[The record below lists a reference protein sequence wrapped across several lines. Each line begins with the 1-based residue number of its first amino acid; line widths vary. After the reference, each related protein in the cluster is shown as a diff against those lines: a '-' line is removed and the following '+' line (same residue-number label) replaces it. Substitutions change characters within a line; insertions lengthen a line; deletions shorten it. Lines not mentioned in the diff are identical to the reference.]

1 MGSTLVIETAV
12 AFANTKGGAILI
24 GISGKKE
31 IKGVKIGKETLKS
44 WTNGIYQATEAVIIP
59 EIELSKV
66 EEKTIV
72 IVKIK
77 EAPLKPVAYKGV
89 CFLRVKNSN
98 KKLTPKEMAEI
109 YLQMISSSWDS
120 YIIEKAT
127 VKEIDYD
134 RVRGYIKLASETGR
148 REVSER
154 PLEVLKKL
162 ELIRDN
168 KPTWASILLFGKNP
182 QKFLPQAKIH
192 CGRFKNNVTVIDDD
206 LIAGDIIEQVD
217 KAMEFVKRHLKL
229 KFEIT
234 GEPRRKEIW
243 EYPLEAVREAIINAI
258 CHRDYTKSTD
268 TQIRIYDDKLVIWD
282 PGKLPLGIT
291 IEDLCKP
298 HRSVPRNKLVAQV
311 FFDYIDSIN
320 VEFLTSL
327 LSLSAYLIKSNKAK
341 IHRLAS
347 IDDKISKYLP
357 TFMASDWIISFEKKV
372 VMANLR
378 S

>member
-1 MGSTLVIETAV
+1 MDLKALISRGESDNIEFKEKFGNEIIETAV
-12 AFANTKGGAILI
+12 AFANTKGGATLI

-44 WTNGIYQATEAVIIP
+44 WTNGISQATEPVIIP

-98 KKLTPKEMAEI
+98 KKLTPKEIAEI

-127 VKEIDYD
+127 VKQIDYD
-134 RVRGYIKLASETGR
+134 RVRGYIKLASETGSR
-148 REVSER
+148 GVSER

-168 KPTWASILLFGKNP
+168 KPTWVSILLFGKNP
-182 QKFLPQAKIH
+182 QKFLPQAKIN

-234 GEPRRKEIW
+234 CQLRRKEIW

-258 CHRDYTKSTD
+258 CHRDYTKSSD

-291 IEDLCKP
+291 IEDLWKP

-311 FFDYIDSIN
+311 FFDYIDS
-320 VEFLTSL
+320 
-327 LSLSAYLIKSNKAK
+327 
-341 IHRLAS
+341 
-347 IDDKISKYLP
+347 
-357 TFMASDWIISFEKKV
+357 
-372 VMANLR
+372 
-378 S
+378 